1 MNTINPKNMSVALL
15 AGGKSHEREISIASG
30 AAARVALERLGFKV
44 EMIDPANKQD
54 LARLVNG
61 NFDVAFLCLHGKF
74 GEDGTVQGLLET
86 IGLPYTGSGVWA
98 SATAID
104 KARSKIFYERNNI
117 PTPQS
122 IMLTSPGS
130 ISASA
135 VIEALGSNV
144 VVKAATEGSA
154 IGVFIVQGRV
164 EIEEAINKAFEV
176 DSEVLIERYV
186 TGREFTI
193 AVLGNSNAKALP
205 VIEIIP
211 KSNFYDFESKYAK
224 GGSKHVCPA
233 EIDNNLAL
241 DMQNAAVA
249 AHKALGC
256 AGMSRSDFILDSEGN
271 FWVLETN
278 TIPGMTETSLLPDAA
293 KAAGISF
300 DKLCLKLIE
309 FALEKHSA

>member
-1 MNTINPKNMSVALL
+1 MNKVNPKAMSVALL
-15 AGGKSHEREISIASG
+15 SGGKSHEREISLASG
-30 AAARVALERLGFKV
+30 AATKGALENLGFSV
-44 EMIDPANKQD
+44 QTLDPANKGD
-54 LARLVNG
+54 LAKLVNG
-61 NFDVAFLCLHGKF
+61 NFDVAFLCLHGKY

-98 SATAID
+98 SATAIN
-104 KARSKIFYERNNI
+104 KANSKIFYERNNI

-122 IMLTSPGS
+122 IKLNSPNNINVS
-130 ISASA
+130 NI
-135 VIEALGSNV
+135 VNKLGNNV

-154 IGVFIVQGRV
+154 IGVFIVQGAA
-164 EIEEAINKAFEV
+164 EIEGALNKAFEV
-176 DSEVLIERYV
+176 DSEVLVESYI

-193 AVLGNSNAKALP
+193 AVLGNSNAQALP
-205 VIEIIP
+205 IIEIIP
-211 KSNFYDFESKYAK
+211 KSSFYDYESKYAK

-233 EIDNNLAL
+233 EIDDSLARA
-241 DMQNAAVA
+241 MQNAAVA

-256 AGMSRSDFILDSEGN
+256 AGVSRTDFILDAENN

-300 DKLCLKLIE
+300 EQLCLKLIE
-309 FALEKHSA
+309 FALQK

>member
-30 AAARVALERLGFKV
+30 AAAKVALERLGFKV

-122 IMLTSPGS
+122 ITLTSPGS

-154 IGVFIVQGRV
+154 IGVFIVQGKA

-300 DKLCLKLIE
+300 DQLCLKLIE

>member
-1 MNTINPKNMSVALL
+1 MNTINPENMSVALL

-30 AAARVALERLGFKV
+30 AAAKVALERLGFKV
-44 EMIDPANKQD
+44 GMIDPASKQD
-54 LARLVNG
+54 LARLVNDK
-61 NFDVAFLCLHGKF
+61 FDVAFLCLHGKF

-122 IMLTSPGS
+122 ITLKSPGS
-130 ISASA
+130 VSASA
-135 VIEALGSNV
+135 VEEALGSNV

-154 IGVFIVQGRV
+154 IGVFIVQGKA

-249 AHKALGC
+249 AHNALGC

-300 DKLCLKLIE
+300 DQLCLKLTE
-309 FALEKHSA
+309 FALEKHGA